1 MTAIIIL
8 VMIII
13 LCAVYYS
20 SSVLCKF
27 GKKTVLG
34 VTIPDYARNDKKVK
48 GAVSAANKE
57 MRIFLFLFFVEIF
70 PILIFYKY
78 PSIITV
84 YLYVWIFFVFY
95 TFNRLI
101 SRHHK
106 TLMNIKEE
114 NQWFGENL
122 KTISIDTEVT
132 RLKDTVPI
140 NKKNFLIP
148 FLINIFPLLV
158 FVSGNKDLILL
169 FLSSISFLSSCAC
182 YIVFSFLSNGESV
195 EYSHNTSVNLMC
207 NRIRRYWS
215 SCAWFVIA
223 IAESLSFAW
232 LSLFINDKP
241 FFWNIFSVVLIG
253 LVVFGVITV
262 LLFRKRS
269 EGICKQIRK
278 LEKESFLVDEDYYW
292 KCGMLFYCNLNDS
305 RTFVQD
311 KTGLGYTCNLA
322 TRRGRFFICLLS
334 VLSILLIISV
344 IAVFLILDF
353 TVFEM
358 KFQDDGITIL
368 APLYGCS
375 FSAKNIRDIQL
386 SDKLPQAFK
395 MNGAATERYLL
406 GNFNVTGYGNSKMYV
421 YKEKAPFIIIKLSNG
436 YVFFSSISPEK
447 TMEYYEHLCEISLK
461 K

>member
-132 RLKDTVPI
+132 RLKI
-140 NKKNFLIP
+140 Q
-148 FLINIFPLLV
+148 
-158 FVSGNKDLILL
+158 
-169 FLSSISFLSSCAC
+169 
-182 YIVFSFLSNGESV
+182 
-195 EYSHNTSVNLMC
+195 
-207 NRIRRYWS
+207 
-215 SCAWFVIA
+215 
-223 IAESLSFAW
+223 SL
-232 LSLFINDKP
+232 
-241 FFWNIFSVVLIG
+241 
-253 LVVFGVITV
+253 
-262 LLFRKRS
+262 
-269 EGICKQIRK
+269 
-278 LEKESFLVDEDYYW
+278 
-292 KCGMLFYCNLNDS
+292 
-305 RTFVQD
+305 
-311 KTGLGYTCNLA
+311 
-322 TRRGRFFICLLS
+322 
-334 VLSILLIISV
+334 
-344 IAVFLILDF
+344 
-353 TVFEM
+353 
-358 KFQDDGITIL
+358 
-368 APLYGCS
+368 
-375 FSAKNIRDIQL
+375 
-386 SDKLPQAFK
+386 
-395 MNGAATERYLL
+395 
-406 GNFNVTGYGNSKMYV
+406 
-421 YKEKAPFIIIKLSNG
+421 
-436 YVFFSSISPEK
+436 
-447 TMEYYEHLCEISLK
+447 
-461 K
+461 

>member
-1 MTAIIIL
+1 
-8 VMIII
+8 
-13 LCAVYYS
+13 
-20 SSVLCKF
+20 
-27 GKKTVLG
+27 
-34 VTIPDYARNDKKVK
+34 
-48 GAVSAANKE
+48 
-57 MRIFLFLFFVEIF
+57 
-70 PILIFYKY
+70 
-78 PSIITV
+78 
-84 YLYVWIFFVFY
+84 
-95 TFNRLI
+95 
-101 SRHHK
+101 
-106 TLMNIKEE
+106 
-114 NQWFGENL
+114 
-122 KTISIDTEVT
+122 
-132 RLKDTVPI
+132 
-140 NKKNFLIP
+140 
-148 FLINIFPLLV
+148 
-158 FVSGNKDLILL
+158 
-169 FLSSISFLSSCAC
+169 
-182 YIVFSFLSNGESV
+182 
-195 EYSHNTSVNLMC
+195 MC